1 MPAMAMQVRPDL
13 YASAIAPPVHQVL
26 DDKAAKPP
34 LMPATAMQVRP
45 DLYASFL
52 YYIRRKIH
60 LMHRD
65 QRTHSSHHFAWPA
78 FVPVAGRKFRNSTTS
93 SSPINIPTIGP
104 VGQVMT

>member
-1 MPAMAMQVRPDL
+1 MHPQ
-13 YASAIAPPVHQVL
+13 YSATGTPVL

-34 LMPATAMQVRP
+34 LMPAIAMQVRR

-52 YYIRRKIH
+52 YYIGRKIH

-78 FVPVAGRKFRNSTTS
+78 FVPVAGRKFWNSRTS
-93 SSPINIPTIGP
+93 PPINVLTTGLSDR
-104 VGQVMT
+104 